1 MLVLWSCVAGHAAA
15 WCGHTTGH
23 PMHVPS
29 VCQLVTLSV
38 SHSVLMYECEP
49 CKGIPAVRPLA
60 RAAATSNNST
70 HVNISLS
77 ALCRVWRLAIPL
89 MINNIAGYALSIVG
103 AIYIGR
109 LGSLPLSA
117 SVLANS
123 LYNCTGLS
131 LALGLSAGM
140 ETLCG
145 QVSKKDRSRW
155 HESALA
161 SAELGQESR
170 PDSLFGLVP
179 CSMHSNQL
187 HCLGCQR
194 DTGKR
199 GTQPRFL
206 HVMLHNSVLPA
217 RLAAAASR

>member
-1 MLVLWSCVAGHAAA
+1 M
-15 WCGHTTGH
+15 
-23 PMHVPS
+23 
-29 VCQLVTLSV
+29 SV
-38 SHSVLMYECEP
+38 S
-49 CKGIPAVRPLA
+49 LA
-60 RAAATSNNST
+60 RVFLQCTLLQRLQQHSSNST
-70 HVNISLS
+70 HVDRLLS

-145 QVSKKDRSRW
+145 QVSNRDRMRS

-161 SAELGQESR
+161 SAELRQESR
-170 PDSLFGLVP
+170 AGSLFGLVC
-179 CSMHSNQL
+179 CSVHS
-187 HCLGCQR
+187 CAY
-194 DTGKR
+194 
-199 GTQPRFL
+199 PRTCT
-206 HVMLHNSVLPA
+206 
-217 RLAAAASR
+217 

>member
-1 MLVLWSCVAGHAAA
+1 
-15 WCGHTTGH
+15 
-23 PMHVPS
+23 
-29 VCQLVTLSV
+29 
-38 SHSVLMYECEP
+38 
-49 CKGIPAVRPLA
+49 
-60 RAAATSNNST
+60 
-70 HVNISLS
+70 
-77 ALCRVWRLAIPL
+77 

-145 QVSKKDRSRW
+145 QVSNRDRMRW

-161 SAELGQESR
+161 SARGRKAGQAPC
-170 PDSLFGLVP
+170 PDWFAVACTAVHSHAHVPNFGL
-179 CSMHSNQL
+179 SQLWIGWMHFLCRQQPTAL
-187 HCLGCQR
+187 LG
-194 DTGKR
+194 
-199 GTQPRFL
+199 
-206 HVMLHNSVLPA
+206 MSA
-217 RLAAAASR
+217 RHRKVRQTTSLSACHAA